1 MQKKP
6 IKIIGINPGGK
17 YIGIAVF
24 QGHELRDWGV
34 RVVGGKWSKRKMRKA
49 KGIVSDLVDQY
60 EPDVLA
66 IKKLHSS
73 RGSRD
78 LDRLVDQLIE
88 TSKEK
93 GLKVYQYSIGDVEA
107 FFSPNERINKE
118 KMAEII
124 TAQYPDLSND
134 LDKEKRHRNPYH
146 IRMFEAVAL
155 GSVCFHQ
162 LDI

>member
-34 RVVGGKWSKRKMRKA
+34 RVVGGKWSKRKMKKA

-66 IKKLHSS
+66 IKKLHPS

-93 GLKVYQYSIGDVEA
+93 GLKVYQYSIEEVES
-107 FFSPNERINKE
+107 FFSPNERISKE

-134 LDKEKRHRNPYH
+134 LGKEKSHRNPYH